1 MNKIYDTQ
9 LVIQNIQFF
18 LEGQS
23 HPGVFNGVI
32 KRANSFFEYFVFLIA

>member
-9 LVIQNIQFF
+9 LVIENIHFF

-23 HPGVFNGVI
+23 HLGVFNGVI
-32 KRANSFFEYFVFLIA
+32 KRANGFFDYLFFIIA